1 MKTNI
6 HSTMH
11 ELDLSN
17 PVMLNK
23 LSHSLMYLFRFRG
36 QDELA
41 FLLGY
46 PEAENNQQA
55 LTLWM
60 TDTLKQDGW
69 VEPDQLLEF
78 LVSKLKR
85 QLMHWQEVA

>member
-1 MKTNI
+1 MNYQPANTI
-6 HSTMH
+6 ETM
-11 ELDLSN
+11 DLSN
-17 PVMLNK
+17 PATLNK
-23 LSHSLMYLFRFRG
+23 LTQSLLYLFRFRG

-46 PEAENNQQA
+46 PHAQNNQQA
-55 LTLWM
+55 LRLWI
-60 TDTLKQDGW
+60 TDTLKESGW